1 MKITKILSK
10 RFSLVRSLG
19 LLILG
24 TAALTICS
32 CSHSI
37 IVTIPPVVE
46 LADYEVIGLIEF
58 SSESAGQLGIEA
70 TRKFID
76 NLHGA
81 QPGVRILEIGNQKD
95 ILNKLGYDR
104 LDFQSIKAIGDHY
117 GVAAVVTGTVELSE
131 PKPDAKAATDLS
143 VLLAGIEAKVDGR
156 MTAKLWETASGA
168 TVWSNSSWGTWT
180 IGGVS
185 FDSKGR
191 VSAGY
196 SYPMEKQREIL
207 TALVRALNGDFWPT
221 YEKHKVKE

>member
-1 MKITKILSK
+1 MKITKFLSK
-10 RFSLVRSLG
+10 RFSLIRSLQ
-19 LLILG
+19 LLVLVI
-24 TAALTICS
+24 AALAIFT
-32 CSHSI
+32 CSHSV

-58 SSESAGQLGIEA
+58 TSQPADQLGREA

-76 NLHGA
+76 NLHAA

-95 ILNKLGYDR
+95 ILNKLGYDN

-131 PKPDAKAATDLS
+131 PKPDAKAATDLK

-168 TVWSNSSWGTWT
+168 TVWSNSSWGSWT
-180 IGGVS
+180 VGGVS

-221 YEKHKVKE
+221 YEKRKVKE